1 MLETSLRLKGLDQ
14 VIKNLDGLKPI
25 ARRKS
30 MEKAMFTS
38 LRPVLYAARSNAPR
52 STGALKVSLS
62 RGYVRPGQTWRG
74 ATVTVGDL
82 AAKVVVAPKRGYRP
96 AVALANLLA
105 GRKRRI
111 NGIYW
116 GHFTE
121 FGTKRGIKG
130 TGWMRRSLDSNAQL
144 VIDLFE
150 REIERQIKRALR

>member
-52 STGALKVSLS
+52 STGALRVSLA
-62 RGYVRPGQTWRG
+62 RVYVRPGKTWRG
-74 ATVTVGDL
+74 ATPTVGDL
-82 AAKVVVAPKRGYRP
+82 AAKVSVAPKRGYRP
-96 AVALANLLA
+96 AVALVNLLA

-121 FGTKRGIKG
+121 FGTKKG
-130 TGWMRRSLDSNAQL
+130 VKATRWLYRSLSANSQT

-150 REIERQIKRALR
+150 REIERQIQRALR